1 MRINQH
7 LIRDYTYY
15 FDKYE
20 AIFPHILNIFTKR
33 KTLYTKSISYLI
45 RGKLWLF

>member
-15 FDKYE
+15 FHKYE
-20 AIFPHILNIFTKR
+20 AISSYTLYIFTKT